1 MEGTDHTH
9 VVHNGKRELT
19 IDQLAAMQ
27 PGMDRLM
34 AELGPRMHRLYYA
47 GRAGNWRLAQY
58 FYRSV
63 IKQLALCAEARPK
76 YEESI
81 SLYLGE
87 DCAPVQDAIKAGD
100 GDAFEAA
107 YQHMV
112 ERANHYHGVF
122 GKPFLV
128 WKTPD
133 SPPEDLDL
141 TAGMD

>member
-1 MEGTDHTH
+1 
-9 VVHNGKRELT
+9 
-19 IDQLAAMQ
+19 
-27 PGMDRLM
+27 
-34 AELGPRMHRLYYA
+34 
-47 GRAGNWRLAQY
+47 
-58 FYRSV
+58 
-63 IKQLALCAEARPK
+63 
-76 YEESI
+76 
-81 SLYLGE
+81 
-87 DCAPVQDAIKAGD
+87 VQDAIKAGD
-100 GDAFEAA
+100 GAAFEAA